1 MFKNEIY
8 TAEISV
14 SDTSGDSVEGSGL
27 HNTTTQKYCVYEMGT
42 DETALKLDK
51 DAVKSIIE
59 KVDSGQE
66 QSWSKLEF
74 DKTEKTKSL
83 SEKRKIRKRQKIII

>member
-42 DETALKLDK
+42 DETG
-51 DAVKSIIE
+51 V
-59 KVDSGQE
+59 
-66 QSWSKLEF
+66 
-74 DKTEKTKSL
+74 
-83 SEKRKIRKRQKIII
+83 KIR